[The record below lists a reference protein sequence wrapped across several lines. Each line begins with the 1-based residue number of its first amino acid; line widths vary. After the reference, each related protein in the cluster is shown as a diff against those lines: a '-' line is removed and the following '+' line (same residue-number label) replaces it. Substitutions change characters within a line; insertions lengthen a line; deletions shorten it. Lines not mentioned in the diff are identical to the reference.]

1 MITSVPVISLL
12 LVLFFI
18 AAIVIA
24 FVRKVNVGIV
34 GLAFAIIL
42 AALTGLKFNNIV
54 SAFPA
59 SVVITIFSVTLF
71 FGYFA
76 ENGTIEYMANSIM
89 HRFCKN
95 SKLIPYAF
103 FLMAMLLAAVGG
115 CDMVV
120 FSAAVTF
127 PIGKAAGMK
136 AHQTGCTTMLGS
148 MLGSFLP
155 WSLHGSTAKSI
166 IETMNDGFWA
176 DSANTIAWGTWLS
189 ALVFYLIIVTVC
201 YFAFKSY
208 KLADVEMPQPAPATP
223 IQKKSL
229 VIILIAFCFIVI
241 VPILKN
247 VIGGAFLGT
256 VSKFCGVAPVCL
268 IGALVNTILKI
279 GNEKDVMK
287 KRIPWNTITMLFG
300 MGMLLGLGSVLGV
313 NDYLGE
319 LAQQLPASAVV
330 LFFVLLAG
338 AMSLFSSTLSVVYPT
353 LLPLAGALAMTGA
366 VSPVA
371 VMAGIVIGSA
381 TTAMSPL
388 STAGGLLLS
397 GCPESIV
404 EGNEIFN
411 KMLMMAVICMAGL
424 AVAAII
430 GMFGLWGLI
439 HV

>member
-1 MITSVPVISLL
+1 
-12 LVLFFI
+12 
-18 AAIVIA
+18 
-24 FVRKVNVGIV
+24 
-34 GLAFAIIL
+34 
-42 AALTGLKFNNIV
+42 
-54 SAFPA
+54 
-59 SVVITIFSVTLF
+59 
-71 FGYFA
+71 
-76 ENGTIEYMANSIM
+76 
-89 HRFCKN
+89 
-95 SKLIPYAF
+95 
-103 FLMAMLLAAVGG
+103 
-115 CDMVV
+115 
-120 FSAAVTF
+120 
-127 PIGKAAGMK
+127 
-136 AHQTGCTTMLGS
+136 
-148 MLGSFLP
+148 
-155 WSLHGSTAKSI
+155 
-166 IETMNDGFWA
+166 
-176 DSANTIAWGTWLS
+176 
-189 ALVFYLIIVTVC
+189 
-201 YFAFKSY
+201 
-208 KLADVEMPQPAPATP
+208 MPQPAPATP

-247 VIGGAFLGT
+247 VVGGAFLGT

-411 KMLMMAVICMAGL
+411 KMLMMAVLCMAAL
-424 AVAAII
+424 AVAALL

-439 HV
+439 RV